1 MRAVTAMESNAA
13 GVRVLEWPGGGIAAA
28 YAGWLLAR
36 RGATVT
42 RLTASAVE
50 ALHDT
55 SPEAL
60 ALEVLA
66 DGKSTLPVPSS
77 AAALDVLLGD
87 CDILLCDA
95 PAALTAC
102 AASPAGLSARHTQL
116 IVGITT
122 TFGLDGP
129 LAGHAGT
136 GLDAQALSATAWALG
151 EPGRAPLTLPPGIVE
166 HQAGAMLAAGCLLAL
181 NVRDAATAGEDA
193 NLKTY
198 ADAADACA
206 STHHGRG
213 RGRVVDIALADVLAS
228 YIAGNCRFYVHHGLQ
243 WQRSGHRASG
253 SGGAYPFLIAPCKDG
268 AVCIC
273 GRTREEWQRLV
284 AVMGNP
290 EWAAQPR
297 YQDLR
302 AMGTQ
307 YPDEVDL
314 LVKPWF
320 AARTKAELE
329 AIALEHNLIVAPLRT
344 MDEVLATPHFAA
356 RGFFAKGRAAGRAV
370 TVPSLPFRVSEVRA
384 QDAPNIA
391 AGLLTGSARPA
402 NNRAQPD
409 TAPRTAP
416 DSVTASSSTSTS
428 AAATATAST
437 TSDSISAPQ
446 PRPGISDTQPLKGLR
461 VLDLGWVWSA
471 PWVST
476 MLGELGAEV
485 IKVEHAKRPDNLRLS
500 GRVVRDG
507 KVVEGPHREMSPMY
521 HQVNHG
527 KLGITLN
534 TKEPRAV
541 ALVKRLAAMSD
552 IVIEN
557 MSPGSMERSGL
568 GFETL
573 RAINPRLV
581 MLAMSSAGQFGE
593 LASMRAYA
601 PTMSSFVGMEELVGY
616 PGEAAQGAL
625 NIALG
630 DPNAAV
636 HGLVAVLAALR
647 HARSSGTGCY
657 IDLSQNEALLGTLR
671 PYLLDAQVQG
681 QQPLPTGNRHPSMAP
696 HGIYPAREAD
706 AWLTLTVANDAQ
718 WQALT
723 QLAPTQAWA
732 QDARWQHAA
741 ARCAGVAELDAA
753 IGAWSAAF
761 ARDELVT
768 RLRGAGLA
776 ATPVLS
782 LEEQREHPQFAA
794 RGMRHPIQI
803 PVYGADSVFCAPW
816 RFTGFAPQ
824 VSTCGPTTGQHND
837 QVFREL
843 LGLSPDEISEL
854 KQSGVIA

>member
-1 MRAVTAMESNAA
+1 MAFTASMASTVSTTS

-36 RGATVT
+36 MGAAVT
-42 RLTASAVE
+42 RLNTGAMDAPR
-50 ALHDT
+50 ATH
-55 SPEAL
+55 PEAL

-66 DGKSTLPVPSS
+66 EGKGMLPAP
-77 AAALDVLLGD
+77 AAAAAFDALLAE

-95 PAALTAC
+95 PGALTART
-102 AASPAGLSARHTQL
+102 APPAELAARHAQL

-122 TFGLDGP
+122 TGGLDGP
-129 LAGHAGT
+129 LAGHAGS

-181 NVRDAATAGEDA
+181 NVRDAG
-193 NLKTY
+193 
-198 ADAADACA
+198 
-206 STHHGRG
+206 GG
-213 RGRVVDIALADVLAS
+213 GRVVDIALADVLAS

-290 EWAAQPR
+290 AWAAQPR

-307 YPDEVDL
+307 YPDEVDA

-329 AIALEHNLIVAPLRT
+329 AMALEHNLIVSPLRSLS
-344 MDEVLATPHFAA
+344 EVLATPHFAA
-356 RGFFAKGRAAGRAV
+356 RGFFAGGRAGGRDV
-370 TVPSLPFRVSEVRA
+370 TVPALPFRVSHERA
-384 QDAPNIA
+384 PDAPNIA
-391 AGLLTGSARPA
+391 ARLLAAVPPQSAAVSPL
-402 NNRAQPD
+402 P
-409 TAPRTAP
+409 
-416 DSVTASSSTSTS
+416 VASSAGV
-428 AAATATAST
+428 AANAGT
-437 TSDSISAPQ
+437 
-446 PRPGISDTQPLKGLR
+446 GQPLKGLR

-507 KVVEGPHREMSPMY
+507 KVVEGPSREMSPMY

-527 KLGITLN
+527 KRGITLN

-541 ALVKRLAAMSD
+541 DLVKRLARISD
-552 IVIEN
+552 VVIEN

-568 GFETL
+568 GYQTL
-573 RAINPRLV
+573 RASNPSLV

-647 HARSSGTGCY
+647 HARSSGQGCY

-681 QQPLPTGNRHPSMAP
+681 RQPPPAGNRHPLMAP
-696 HGIYPAREAD
+696 HGIYPAREAG
-706 AWLTLTVANDAQ
+706 AWLTLTVASDAQ

-723 QLAPTQAWA
+723 QLAPAQAWA
-732 QDARWQHAA
+732 QDARWQPAV
-741 ARCAGVAELDAA
+741 ARCVGVAELDAA
-753 IGAWSAAF
+753 IGAWTATF
-761 ARDELVT
+761 ARDELVA
-768 RLRGAGLA
+768 RLRDAGLA

-782 LEEQREHPQFAA
+782 LEEQRAHPQFTA
-794 RGMRHPIQI
+794 RGMRHPIRI
-803 PVYGADSVFCAPW
+803 PVYGDDTVFCAPW
-816 RFTGFAPQ
+816 RFSGFAPQ
-824 VSTCGPTTGQHND
+824 VSACGPTTGQHND
-837 QVFREL
+837 QVFGEL
-843 LGLSPDEISEL
+843 LGLSADEISEL

>member
-1 MRAVTAMESNAA
+1 MRPVTAPLTAPVSHAPD
-13 GVRVLEWPGGGIAAA
+13 VRVLESPGSGIAVA

-36 RGATVT
+36 MGATVT
-42 RLTASAVE
+42 RLTAD
-50 ALHDT
+50 ALQPCRDT

-66 DGKSTLPVPSS
+66 DGKSSMAAPPS
-77 AAALDVLLGD
+77 ATALAALLDAS
-87 CDILLCDA
+87 DILLCDA
-95 PAALTAC
+95 PAALATL
-102 AASPAGLSARHTQL
+102 AGTRNAMPELAARHPQL
-116 IVGITT
+116 IVGIAT

-129 LAGHAGT
+129 LAGCAGS

-151 EPGRAPLTLPPGIVE
+151 KPGRAPLTLPPGIVE

-181 NVRDAATAGEDA
+181 NVRDAGG
-193 NLKTY
+193 
-198 ADAADACA
+198 
-206 STHHGRG
+206 SGRSS
-213 RGRVVDIALADVLAS
+213 GRVVDIALADVLAS
-228 YIAGNCRFYVHHGLQ
+228 YIAGNCRFYVHHGLH
-243 WQRSGHRASG
+243 WRRSGHRASG
-253 SGGAYPFLIAPCKDG
+253 SGGAYPFLIAPCTDG

-284 AVMGNP
+284 AAMGSP

-329 AIALEHNLIVAPLRT
+329 ALALEHNLIVAPLRT

-356 RGFFAKGRAAGRAV
+356 RGFFAEGCAAGRRV
-370 TVPSLPFRVSEVRA
+370 TVPSLPFRVSDARA

-391 AGLLTGSARPA
+391 SQLLAG
-402 NNRAQPD
+402 QPGESVP
-409 TAPRTAP
+409 APR
-416 DSVTASSSTSTS
+416 S
-428 AAATATAST
+428 AAAAA
-437 TSDSISAPQ
+437 AL
-446 PRPGISDTQPLKGLR
+446 PRPRPEANSTQPLKGLR

-507 KVVEGPHREMSPMY
+507 KVVEGPSREMSPMY

-534 TKEPRAV
+534 TKAPRAV
-541 ALVKRLAAMSD
+541 ALVKRLAAISD
-552 IVIEN
+552 VVIEN

-568 GFETL
+568 GYATL
-573 RAINPRLV
+573 RTINPRLV
-581 MLAMSSAGQFGE
+581 MLAMSAAGQFGE
-593 LASMRAYA
+593 LANMRAYA

-625 NIALG
+625 NVALG
-630 DPNAAV
+630 DPNAAA

-647 HARSSGTGCY
+647 HARSSGKGCY

-681 QQPLPTGNRHPSMAP
+681 RQPLPAGNRHPAMAP
-696 HGIYPAREAD
+696 HGIYPARGTD
-706 AWLTLTVANDAQ
+706 SWLTLTVAGDAQ
-718 WQALT
+718 WQALVA
-723 QLAPTQAWA
+723 LASAQVWA
-732 QDARWQHAA
+732 RDARWQHAL

-753 IGAWSAAF
+753 IGAWTAAF
-761 ARDELVT
+761 ARDELVAL
-768 RLRGAGLA
+768 LRGAGLA

-794 RGMRHPIQI
+794 RGMRHPIRI
-803 PVYGADSVFCAPW
+803 PVYGDDTVFCAPW
-816 RFTGFAPQ
+816 RFSGFAPQ
-824 VSTCGPTTGQHND
+824 VFACGPATGQHND
-837 QVFREL
+837 QVFSEL
-843 LGLSPDEISEL
+843 LGLSSDEITEL